1 MISSFLNS
9 KKLGR
14 TKANIYILLFC
25 FLVNFK
31 IYKCDYASCK
41 SNSNLN
47 NNNCFSNI
55 IKFEG
60 NKYRAGR
67 FETTKD
73 GGLIIEYSEDAQPGK
88 GRLFYRLTKDGRGYY
103 DDDNPIREINM
114 TEVKVTRNEKNTE
127 DVRVSGRYEA
137 RNKLIVL
144 DGDTSGKEYLFST
157 SSWYSF
163 TELHDL
169 DSGNFTSWFTPDFFN
184 IDHKYIFSYQYDILR
199 QPNSYNYFII
209 YCQYE
214 KQNDKNESLSEY
226 YYIRKFKFNSF
237 GGSNSYTHIKEVH
250 EQDNENVR
258 LISSFIMKEKSLFI
272 NIN

>member
-1 MISSFLNS
+1 MLSSFLNS
-9 KKLGR
+9 NILGR

-47 NNNCFSNI
+47 NNNCFTNI
-55 IKFEG
+55 IKIEG
-60 NKYRAGR
+60 NQYRAGR

-73 GGLIIEYSEDAQPGK
+73 GGLIIEYSEDSLPGK

-114 TEVKVTRNEKNTE
+114 TEVKNTKDE
-127 DVRVSGRYEA
+127 GGTNNVQVSGRYEA
-137 RNKLIVL
+137 RNKLVVI
-144 DGDTSGKEYLFST
+144 DGDTTGKEYLFST

-169 DSGNFTSWFTPDFFN
+169 DSGNFSSWFTPEFFGMN
-184 IDHKYIFSYQYDILR
+184 GKYISCPLH
-199 QPNSYNYFII
+199 
-209 YCQYE
+209 
-214 KQNDKNESLSEY
+214 KNWC
-226 YYIRKFKFNSF
+226 
-237 GGSNSYTHIKEVH
+237 
-250 EQDNENVR
+250 
-258 LISSFIMKEKSLFI
+258 
-272 NIN
+272 